1 MHVPVLYLFYY
12 KSGIG
17 ASLVWTIIESA
28 LAPEPRGP
36 DTYVQRYNAIVDPWY

>member
-1 MHVPVLYLFYY
+1 MHVPVLCLFYD

-28 LAPEPRGP
+28 LAPEPQGP
-36 DTYVQRYNAIVDPWY
+36 DTYVQRYHAIVDLWY